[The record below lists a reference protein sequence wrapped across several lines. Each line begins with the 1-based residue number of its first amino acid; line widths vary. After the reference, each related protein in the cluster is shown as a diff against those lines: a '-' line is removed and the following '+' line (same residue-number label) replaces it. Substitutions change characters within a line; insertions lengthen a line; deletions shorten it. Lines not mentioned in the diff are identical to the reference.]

1 MHSGTIWLIPI
12 YIYINTTCHVLT
24 AAVCITF
31 IIICIKNLLSTMC
44 FLLKNYSLVE
54 SVCLEVLPA
63 KHNTD
68 RNNVKEQNGHWKGG
82 GGLQLWAWMLLNSYF
97 LKKQEKKVRTS
108 TLFWAWELSRN
119 RNQLF
124 FFEKIL
130 YAKELKVKNVSLN
143 VPDL

>member
-1 MHSGTIWLIPI
+1 MSGLGTLVPEQPCYVFQTHTHEDKQRTQGPFDWYPF
-12 YIYINTTCHVLT
+12 IYINTTCHVLT

-68 RNNVKEQNGHWKGG
+68 RNNVKEQNRHWKGG
-82 GGLQLWAWMLLNSYF
+82 GESSFEPGC
-97 LKKQEKKVRTS
+97 
-108 TLFWAWELSRN
+108 FW
-119 RNQLF
+119 
-124 FFEKIL
+124 IL
-130 YAKELKVKNVSLN
+130 IFWKSKRRK
-143 VPDL
+143 